1 MTSIFTTIRRTPY
14 QSLATFLSL
23 SLALFLSLSIFFLL
37 SFLYGLLGYVES
49 RPQITAYF
57 QTQTS
62 ETDILKIKDS
72 LMSSGKVMS
81 VKYISKQD
89 AYKIYKDLNKD
100 NPLLLEMVTPEILPA
115 SLEIFA
121 TKPTYLPEI
130 ANFLQKQ
137 SGIDEVNFQKVII
150 NKLLSLTSLLRKVSF
165 GFFFYLLISTIST
178 LITITHFKVALKK
191 DEIELLQLLGAS
203 RGYVRK
209 PFLQEATLFGFSS
222 STAVYSVFVLLYFLA
237 KKFIDSY
244 LIGISKLNIEVF
256 GVPITVWP
264 FSLEFALLLYAGV
277 LGFGITIALFATFIA
292 SKKYIQ

>member
-150 NKLLSLTSLLRKVSF
+150 NKLLSLTSLLRRVSF